1 MTMRT
6 TQTTVRFDRPFV
18 LGVFAEVLPAGDYS
32 VEIDEERLQGLSF
45 AAFHRVRAVIALHPT
60 DAAPGR
66 TRKLIIAPSELDAA
80 LARDRVPG
88 AGTPAPSVNGAAKA
102 TPKVDRR
109 AIERGE
115 NEGMALPAGP
125 APASGPTLPSDADSV
140 RHEPIVSGNS
150 HEKH

>member
-66 TRKLIIAPSELDAA
+66 TRKLTIAPSELDAA
-80 LARDRVPG
+80 LARDRALFAG
-88 AGTPAPSVNGAAKA
+88 AQPQVADRARNGT
-102 TPKVDRR
+102 TKVDPR
-109 AIERGE
+109 ALERGE